1 MGANAPAHQRGTWR
15 AVSLCGLM
23 LCFALSACAVI
34 RVETP
39 VKIALLTSFEGRYRE
54 IGYNALYAAQ
64 LALSDSHATNMVL
77 LPVDDGSTITSAAD
91 RAHALVKDPSVKMV
105 LALGIYATAT
115 EVQQAASSIP
125 VLIAGHWN
133 AKPVSENTFILT
145 NPDMDTEVTTPENF
159 VITDAAQLQPPVTG
173 SELLSLY
180 QFPKLRDTLNS
191 IMVIS
196 ASTLPD
202 ADFRTHYLAMNQFAP
217 EPGLLATLVYDAT
230 RMGIQ
235 SIQTQMPLSQLTYSG
250 INGTISFDENRYWQ
264 DAPIHVYFY
273 GRDRKLMPIIF

>member
-1 MGANAPAHQRGTWR
+1 MGVERR
-15 AVSLCGLM
+15 AWLSISLCGVMLM
-23 LCFALSACAVI
+23 LALSACAVM

-64 LALSDSHATNMVL
+64 LALSASNTSNITL
-77 LPVDDGSTITSAAD
+77 LPVDDGGSITSATD
-91 RAHALVKDPSVKMV
+91 RARALAKDPAVKLV
-105 LALGIYATAT
+105 LVLGIYATAPG
-115 EVQQAASSIP
+115 VQQAAGSVP

-145 NPDMDTEVTTPENF
+145 NPGMDTEVTTPENF
-159 VITDAAQLQPPVTG
+159 VITDAQALQPPVTG

-180 QFPKLRDTLNS
+180 QFPKLRDDLHS
-191 IMVIS
+191 IMVVS

-202 ADFRTHYLAMNQFAP
+202 EDFRARYLVMNQFAP
-217 EPGLLATLVYDAT
+217 EPGLAATLVYDAT
-230 RMGIQ
+230 RMSIQ
-235 SIQTQMPLSQLTYSG
+235 SIQTQTPLSQMTYSG